1 MSKINDLIKKLC
13 PNGVEYK
20 SLKDV
25 FELFSGMTGVTN
37 KWADEGNCRFIDY
50 MNVYK
55 NNKMYKHLNHRYYP
69 DLCPPYLQYH
79 LQRLLTDY

>member
-20 SLKDV
+20 SLKDI
-25 FELFSGMTGVTN
+25 FELFSGMTGVSN

-50 MNVYK
+50 MNAYK
-55 NNKMYKHLNHRYYP
+55 NEHATMML
-69 DLCPPYLQYH
+69 
-79 LQRLLTDY
+79 